1 MKKRVG
7 NYVAVAIGLVLLIA
21 GLAILKAATD
31 PEGVLRVLPYICIGL
46 GCGIFGHGMGNAI
59 SRKVQK
65 NSPDI
70 ARQMEIEKND
80 ERNVMIAS
88 RAKAKAF
95 DLMTF
100 VFGALMLSFALMEV
114 DLAAVVLLVA
124 AYLFVVGYSIYCRFK
139 FEKEM

>member
-1 MKKRVG
+1 MR
-7 NYVAVAIGLVLLIA
+7 NIRAW
-21 GLAILKAATD
+21 
-31 PEGVLRVLPYICIGL
+31 
-46 GCGIFGHGMGNAI
+46 HGNAI
-59 SRKVQK
+59 SRKVLK

-70 ARQMEIEKND
+70 ARQKEIEKND

>member
-59 SRKVQK
+59 SRKVLK

-124 AYLFVVGYSIYCRFK
+124 AYLFVVGYRIYCRFK

>member
-59 SRKVQK
+59 SRKVLK

>member
-1 MKKRVG
+1 MKKRVE

-59 SRKVQK
+59 SRKVLK
-65 NSPDI
+65 NNPDI

-80 ERNVMIAS
+80 ECNVMIAS